1 MYKWDTAKPIITIHV
16 YVKNALKE
24 KVLTKQPKVLT
35 EEPKV
40 VVYGTPDCSYCDKAV
55 ELLER
60 EQTPYTYYDV
70 TKDLEALQT
79 LKDRKLRT
87 VPQVWVDNI
96 HIGGYTQLREHLL
109 DA

>member
-1 MYKWDTAKPIITIHV
+1 M
-16 YVKNALKE
+16 
-24 KVLTKQPKVLT
+24 TKQPKVLT

-40 VVYGTPDCSYCDKAV
+40 VVYETPDCSYCDKAV